1 MSTTKKAKLSCRFY
15 RVSDINISRLIEMHS
30 IFTRFYE
37 NADLS
42 TFIRDMNEKKGV
54 FILYNRTERRIV
66 GFSTYNE
73 IEMEYRGKK
82 AVGVFSGDTIIEPDF
97 WGNKTMHTAFAMKML
112 KAKLLSTKTPMFW
125 LLISKGYKTYLLMAN
140 NFERF
145 YPAHNRHDH
154 ELEALTEQYC
164 QKLYPS
170 YFKEEERILDFGEG
184 YHALKDDVAEIT
196 PRMRA
201 SNPDI
206 RFFEERNPEWA
217 RGTELPC
224 ISEIRYSTIGNF
236 FGKLVR
242 SLTGIKRRPKKVGKR
257 LLA

>member
-1 MSTTKKAKLSCRFY
+1 MTKKAKLSCRFFK
-15 RVSDINISRLIEMHS
+15 INEVNIAKLVEMHS

-42 TFIRDMNEKKGV
+42 TFIKDMSEKKGV
-54 FILYNRTERRIV
+54 MILKNRTTGRIV

-73 IEMEYRGKK
+73 IELVHRGQK
-82 AVGVFSGDTIIEPDF
+82 AIGVFSGDTIVEPEY
-97 WGNKTMHTAFAMKML
+97 WGDKTMHTAFAVKML
-112 KAKLLSTKTPMFW
+112 KAKLMRPTTPMFW

-140 NFERF
+140 NFQRF
-145 YPAHNRHDH
+145 YPRHDRHDH
-154 ELEALTEQYC
+154 EMAALTEQYC

-170 YFKEEERILDFGEG
+170 YYRQEEQILDFGDG
-184 YHALKDDVAEIT
+184 YHALKDNVADIT

-201 SNPDI
+201 SNADI
-206 RFFEERNPEWA
+206 RFFEQRNPEWR

-224 ISEIRYSTIGNF
+224 VSEIAFSTIGHF

-242 SLTGIKRRPKKVGKR
+242 STLGIRRRSARKPSRV
-257 LLA
+257 AV

>member
-1 MSTTKKAKLSCRFY
+1 
-15 RVSDINISRLIEMHS
+15 
-30 IFTRFYE
+30 
-37 NADLS
+37 
-42 TFIRDMNEKKGV
+42 
-54 FILYNRTERRIV
+54 
-66 GFSTYNE
+66 
-73 IEMEYRGKK
+73 
-82 AVGVFSGDTIIEPDF
+82 
-97 WGNKTMHTAFAMKML
+97 
-112 KAKLLSTKTPMFW
+112 
-125 LLISKGYKTYLLMAN
+125 
-140 NFERF
+140 F